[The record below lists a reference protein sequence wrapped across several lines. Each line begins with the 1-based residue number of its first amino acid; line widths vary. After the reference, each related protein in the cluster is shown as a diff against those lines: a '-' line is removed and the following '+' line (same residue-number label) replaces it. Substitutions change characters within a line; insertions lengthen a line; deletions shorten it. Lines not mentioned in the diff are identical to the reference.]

1 MPNKLD
7 NVKFFKNFSTMEI
20 SEIKSRLKLSEVLQH
35 YNLQPKNNMLKCF
48 MHEDKTAS
56 LQVNLEKNFYKCHSC
71 GKTGDVIQ
79 FIEDFEKLSKHEAI
93 KKAERLVALFPQHQ
107 LGAPHINQKTVH
119 NEREANERG
128 TAKIEQ
134 TDFLGRMFALF
145 RKGFYSSP
153 PAKEYAEYRKLNVAL
168 GANKEGLE
176 IGFNSGQFHHGTRKD
191 ENLIN
196 QCLEYGLL
204 IDKGLTGRTG
214 EKAYGVFAN
223 KCLIFPLRNKQNEI
237 VSIYGRSILDKGNS
251 KHFYLKNRQGVYP
264 GYPSKDTKKLILTE
278 AIIDCASL
286 LQIKEIRD
294 NYSLISCFG
303 TNGLND
309 EILQAIKELPKLE
322 EIIFCF
328 DNDDAG
334 RKAVIKCSNVIM
346 EQCNNVKIT
355 SVELPNN
362 DVNETLQLHD
372 ESIFVEL
379 VNNRIALQSPIPIE
393 NNDKKEAKEIFLSTE
408 AEVRPP
414 IKEEKTEQKKSAKS
428 AQSAR
433 ENKWQSATDFLQ
445 QKDLLKSLN
454 QLIEKAGII
463 GEENSRLLLFLITIS
478 YLNKNPLHGIVQ
490 GSSGSG
496 KTHIIS
502 RIADLMPQ
510 EDVLRFTRITESS
523 LYNWG
528 EFDLFQKIIIIEDLD
543 GLKED
548 ALYALREFISNQV
561 LRSSVTIKDKKGNN
575 KSSHKIVKGQF
586 SSLSATTKGE
596 SYEDNMN
603 RSFII
608 AINES
613 EEQTEKIITYQ
624 NQRVAGHI
632 NRDEEQK
639 AINFIQ
645 KIVRNLKHY
654 EVVNPYATQI
664 QLPNNVKNKRRLN
677 EMFQSIIKQIT
688 ILHQYQRETKD
699 NFLVTEIEDIENAV
713 EILFES
719 ILLKIDELD
728 GSLRQ
733 FFEKLKKSFKD
744 GHFNRFEAMEVTG
757 FKKSQLQVYLNDL
770 VRLEYLKQIGFANKG
785 FKYKIS
791 YNDNIMRVR
800 KDLKEEFAK
809 QLRQLKLDA
818 NGSQR
823 KLNGSKTEA
832 KTI

>member
-1 MPNKLD
+1 
-7 NVKFFKNFSTMEI
+7 MEI
-20 SEIKSRLKLSEVLQH
+20 KAIKERLSLAEVLQH

-71 GKTGDVIQ
+71 GKTGDQIQ

-107 LGAPHINQKTVH
+107 LGDPHINQKTVH
-119 NEREANERG
+119 NEREANDRG

-145 RKGFYSSP
+145 RKGFYGSP
-153 PAKEYAEYRKLNVAL
+153 PAKEYAEFRKLNVAL

-251 KHFYLKNRQGVYP
+251 KHFYLKNRTGIYP
-264 GYPSKDTKKLILTE
+264 GYPSNETTKLILTE

-303 TNGLND
+303 TNGLNE
-309 EILQAIKELPKLE
+309 EILNSIKELPKLE

-334 RKAVIKCSNVIM
+334 RKAVEKYAEILREERLTASLKV
-346 EQCNNVKIT
+346 
-355 SVELPNN
+355 VELPNN
-362 DVNETLQLHD
+362 DVNETLQLHS
-372 ESIFVEL
+372 E
-379 VNNRIALQSPIPIE
+379 
-393 NNDKKEAKEIFLSTE
+393 EIFLELLENRKDIFLSVENKNTEEKKLE
-408 AEVRPP
+408 AELR
-414 IKEEKTEQKKSAKS
+414 QKSVKSVS
-428 AQSAR
+428 SLDETR
-433 ENKWQSATDFLQ
+433 ENKWQSATDFLS
-445 QKDLLKSLN
+445 QKNLLKSLN

-478 YLNKNPLHGIVQ
+478 YLNKSPLHGIVQ

-596 SYEDNMN
+596 TYEDNMS
-603 RSFII
+603 RSFLL
-608 AINES
+608 AVDES
-613 EEQTEKIITYQ
+613 KEQTQRIINYQ
-624 NQRVAGHI
+624 NQRNAGEI
-632 NRDEEQK
+632 NRNEQEK
-639 AINFIQ
+639 AIGFVQ
-645 KIVRNLKHY
+645 KLVRNLKHY
-654 EVVNPYATQI
+654 EVINPFATKLN
-664 QLPNNVKNKRRLN
+664 LPEKVHKIRRLN
-677 EMFQSIIKQIT
+677 EMYQAVIKQVTFIN
-688 ILHQYQRETKD
+688 QYQREIRD
-699 NFLVTEIEDIENAV
+699 GYLITEIEDIEQATEV
-713 EILFES
+713 LFES
-719 ILLKIDELD
+719 IVLKVDELD

-733 FFEKLKKSFKD
+733 FYERLKKYVKNENQEFILREIRQE
-744 GHFNRFEAMEVTG
+744 FNISKTQMFRYIQTLVELDYIKQTG
-757 FKKSQLQVYLNDL
+757 
-770 VRLEYLKQIGFANKG
+770 GFANKG
-785 FKYKIS
+785 IKYKIS
-791 YNDNIMRVR
+791 YWDNHQKLRTEI
-800 KDLKEEFAK
+800 KEFL
-809 QLRQLKLDA
+809 QSQIRQLKNA
-818 NGSQR
+818 SETPQEHKRNTKKESMI
-823 KLNGSKTEA
+823 T
-832 KTI
+832 